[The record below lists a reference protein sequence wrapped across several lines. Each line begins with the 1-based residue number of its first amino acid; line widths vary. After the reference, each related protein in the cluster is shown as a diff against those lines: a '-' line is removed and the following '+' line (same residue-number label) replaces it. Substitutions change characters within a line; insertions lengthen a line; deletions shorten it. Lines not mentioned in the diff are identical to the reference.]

1 MGPIGPQGVPG
12 GMNSY
17 QIASAV
23 NAGTFTSG
31 ARLSAR
37 AVCPAG
43 MRVLGGG
50 VAQTPP
56 AGFAVSLVQVSSFPD
71 TNASWFA
78 EFRNNQSVSLPS
90 ITITVYAIC
99 AN

>member
-1 MGPIGPQGVPG
+1 
-12 GMNSY
+12 MNTY

-23 NAGTFTSG
+23 NAGTLTSG

-37 AVCPAG
+37 AVCSAG

-50 VAQTPP
+50 VTQTPP
-56 AGFAVSLVQVSSFPD
+56 AGFSVSLVQVSSYPD